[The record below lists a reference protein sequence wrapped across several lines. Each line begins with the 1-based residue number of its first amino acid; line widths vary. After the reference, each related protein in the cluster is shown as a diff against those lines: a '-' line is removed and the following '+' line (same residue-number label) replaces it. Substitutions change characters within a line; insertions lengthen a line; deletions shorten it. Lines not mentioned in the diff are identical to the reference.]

1 MRFFKLTTDRIVK
14 RLRWVMV
21 GTILFDDFITI
32 LGQPNTYWQHPEAAV
47 EINQGIYHS
56 LSRGLPFYLF
66 YSLVIVLFAF
76 LFVSILPR
84 RIALI
89 AIFTAIL
96 NHYFGASTW
105 LCYHWNFGPGG
116 AFIYGIILSVI
127 LVLWVFSTA
136 SKASPEKPLSHEPD
150 ASYEGSSVKP

>member
-1 MRFFKLTTDRIVK
+1 MRFFKFTTNRIVK

-21 GTILFDDFITI
+21 GAILFDDFITL
-32 LGQPNTYWQHPEAAV
+32 LGQPNTYWQHPKTAV

-56 LSRGLPFYLF
+56 LSQGLPFYLF
-66 YSLVIVLFAF
+66 YSLVIVFLAF

-84 RIALI
+84 RIGLI

-105 LCYHWNFGPGG
+105 LCYHWNFGPRG

-127 LVLWVFSTA
+127 LVLLVFPTA
-136 SKASPEKPLSHEPD
+136 SETSPEKPLSHEPD
-150 ASYEGSSVKP
+150 A